1 MGKRQLSYGNVHE
14 ENKLQDHTRRRGG
27 LQFFFIFSSYK
38 GSQADFS
45 SDLFSFTRL
54 LSLFYKGN

>member
-14 ENKLQDHTRRRGG
+14 ENKLQDYTRKRVARN
-27 LQFFFIFSSYK
+27 FFSFLAVTK

-45 SDLFSFTRL
+45 SELFSFTRL